1 MKRCK
6 YTNLIYYTTSPVH
19 IHVVLVNKS
28 EFQTKSESFVK
39 IRHLF
44 FLKFTLK
51 YTILPQTTNVST
63 TMLMN
68 GKYTALPLSIV
79 DFWQKICEEGL
90 LIEECCQ
97 VLFRVINQANY
108 IAQKKRPSFIAYI
121 VLDPLQVK
129 CLLLNH
135 DIFLN
140 EFPA

>member
-1 MKRCK
+1 
-6 YTNLIYYTTSPVH
+6 
-19 IHVVLVNKS
+19 
-28 EFQTKSESFVK
+28 
-39 IRHLF
+39 
-44 FLKFTLK
+44 
-51 YTILPQTTNVST
+51 
-63 TMLMN
+63 MLMN

-135 DIFLN
+135 DIKLWVMTFSKILHRKFIQKYVQKSCYLTRVGLYFQKVPN
-140 EFPA
+140 FIIKGLGCGDFWHFMNI